1 MSTPIHHQ
9 RRSSPPSHRRLLAL
23 SGLAD
28 VRVSRFELLG
38 RLPLLVAAAACLGLL
53 PAVRAQTTPA
63 IGTPAA
69 SPAQPADQPTEE
81 TVQLSPFEVK
91 ASQVGPYQATAAL
104 AGGRIAEDLFESV
117 TSMTIVTQDFIQDTA
132 PRDTFNATKYI
143 AGIANNSSQ
152 VAGDRVSVRG
162 FQVSSPDIDGF
173 ATVQSVVKNDPALY
187 ETIEFVRGPDS
198 LLAPSGSPGG
208 TLNLISKVAQFGNF
222 GSITGQVGEY
232 DTNSGNF
239 DVNQMI
245 GSKAAYRLVASYINA
260 PQGDNQGYHQ
270 SLGVEPSVLFK
281 IGPSSQLL
289 LHVTYF
295 WGTAYNYLG
304 LPIDPTTRSIFS
316 TIQFLPGLNKY
327 ETPYADNSGDPSSAN
342 HSNRVMYRAL
352 FTTNLTD
359 NLSMRLS
366 ARYMWDWETN
376 NQWNLTGNAGGGYNP
391 YTGVWTPGYVWTGS
405 ASTGFTASPAPA
417 TSKVYTL
424 SQSPT
429 NDLDHFIDVQ
439 NDWVYHLKN
448 QYFDSQT
455 ILGFAGEVFHTVG
468 VGYNAT
474 SPAIN
479 VYAIPSVAT
488 WTPATT
494 PSSNLDATGNWEQ
507 AYLNEKLK
515 FWDGHLIANASVVP
529 TYFYE
534 SVINYLSGVTSTSH
548 PNPTFVNYGLTYVV
562 VPWAS
567 VFYGHSED
575 AAQINPPPIASAS
588 SPNPPEIQSG
598 KQDEAG
604 LRLKFLNGRATA
616 SATYFQLYQTNNQV
630 VNPALFSVPP
640 PAVFPPTL
648 FSDRIARGWEFETNI
663 NLTSGLSLIGNFT
676 TLTNR
681 SPYDVRFRADPEHF
695 GALFLNYHFQKASLR
710 GLSIGAGYVFQGKA
724 AGDSASGVTNASTTT
739 QLIPNQPSFYIPAY
753 GLLNL
758 TASYRFNKN
767 WIVRLY
773 LDNALDKS
781 YIAGSLNNNA
791 VMPGIPINP
800 HAAITYSF

>member
-1 MSTPIHHQ
+1 MSTPIHH
-9 RRSSPPSHRRLLAL
+9 RSKSPASRHRLTWSRLAFVDSSPLAAL
-23 SGLAD
+23 AAGLILGLA
-28 VRVSRFELLG
+28 
-38 RLPLLVAAAACLGLL
+38 PAAS
-53 PAVRAQTTPA
+53 AQTTPA
-63 IGTPAA
+63 PAA
-69 SPAQPADQPTEE
+69 APEE
-81 TVQLSPFEVK
+81 TVQLSPFEVR
-91 ASQVGPYQATAAL
+91 STPVGPYQATAAL
-104 AGGRIAEDLFESV
+104 AGGRIAEDIFESV
-117 TSMTIVTQDFIQDTA
+117 SSVTIVTQDFINDTA

-143 AGIANNSSQ
+143 AGISNNSSQ
-152 VAGDRVSVRG
+152 VAGDRVSIRG

-208 TLNLISKVAQFGNF
+208 SLNLISKVARFGNF
-222 GSITGQVGEY
+222 GSVTGQVGEY

-239 DVNQMI
+239 DINQMV

-270 SLGVEPSVLFK
+270 SIGVEPSILLK
-281 IGPSSQLL
+281 LGPSSQLL
-289 LHVTYF
+289 LHATYF

-304 LPIDPTTRSIFS
+304 FPIDPATRSIFS
-316 TIQFLPGLNKY
+316 TIHFLPGLNKY
-327 ETPYADNSGDPSSAN
+327 QDSYADNSNDPSSAN
-342 HSNRVMYRAL
+342 HSNRMIYRAL
-352 FTTNLTD
+352 FTTNLSD

-366 ARYMWDWETN
+366 ARYLWEWETN

-391 YTGVWTPGYVWTGS
+391 YTGVWVPGYVWSGS

-417 TSKVYTL
+417 TSSTYTL

-439 NDWVYHLKN
+439 NDWVYHLKS
-448 QYFDSQT
+448 QYLDSQT

-468 VGYNAT
+468 KGYNAT

-479 VYAIPSVAT
+479 VYAIPSTAT

-494 PSSNLDATGNWEQ
+494 PSSNLNATGNWEQ
-507 AYLNEKLK
+507 VYLNEKLK
-515 FWDGHLIANASVVP
+515 FWDGRLIANASVVP

-534 SVINYLSGVTSTSH
+534 SVANYISGLTPTSH

-562 VPWAS
+562 RPWAS
-567 VFYGHSED
+567 LFYGHSED
-575 AAQINPPPIASAS
+575 AAQINPPPIASAT
-588 SPNPPEIQSG
+588 SPNPPELQSG
-598 KQDEAG
+598 KQDQAG

-640 PAVFPPTL
+640 PTVFPPTL
-648 FSDRIARGWEFETNI
+648 FSDRTARGWEFETNV
-663 NLTSGLSLIGNFT
+663 NLTTGLSIIGNFT

-681 SPYDVRFRADPEHF
+681 SPYDVRFRADPENF
-695 GALFLNYHFQKASLR
+695 GGLFLNYRFQEGSLK
-710 GLSIGAGYVFQGKA
+710 GLSVGAGYVFQGKA

-758 TASYRFNKN
+758 TASYKFGQH
-767 WIVRLY
+767 WIIRAY

-781 YIAGSLNNNA
+781 YIAGSLNANA

>member
-1 MSTPIHHQ
+1 MNRIIHPL
-9 RRSSPPSHRRLLAL
+9 RSPAASCTLLA
-23 SGLAD
+23 G
-28 VRVSRFELLG
+28 
-38 RLPLLVAAAACLGLL
+38 LLVFTGLS
-53 PAVRAQTTPA
+53 AQTTSTPDTSPPPA
-63 IGTPAA
+63 GT
-69 SPAQPADQPTEE
+69 E
-81 TVQLSPFEVK
+81 VIQLSPFEVK

-104 AGGRIAEDLFESV
+104 AGGRVAEDLFEST
-117 TSMTIVTQDFIQDTA
+117 TSVTIVTQDFIKDTA

-173 ATVQSVVKNDPALY
+173 DTVQSVVKNDPALY

-198 LLAPSGSPGG
+198 LLAPNGSPGG
-208 TLNLISKVAQFGNF
+208 TLNLISKVARFANF
-222 GSITGQVGEY
+222 GSVTGQVGEY

-239 DVNQMI
+239 DINQMV
-245 GSKAAYRLVASYINA
+245 GSKAAYRLVTSYINA
-260 PQGDNQGYHQ
+260 TQGDNQGYHQ
-270 SLGVEPSVLFK
+270 SLGVEPSVLLK
-281 IGPSSQLL
+281 LGPSSQLL
-289 LHVTYF
+289 LHATYF

-304 LPIDPTTRSIFS
+304 LPINPATRSIFS
-316 TIQFLPGLNKY
+316 TIHFLPGLDKY

-342 HSNRVMYRAL
+342 HSNRMIYRAL

-366 ARYMWDWETN
+366 ARYLWEWETN

-391 YTGVWTPGYVWTGS
+391 YTGVWTPGLVWSGT
-405 ASTGFTASPAPA
+405 AATGFTSAPAPA
-417 TSKVYTL
+417 TSSTYSL

-455 ILGFAGEVFHTVG
+455 IAGFAAEIFHTVG
-468 VGYNAT
+468 KGYNAS

-479 VYAIPSVAT
+479 VYAIPTTAT
-488 WTPATT
+488 WTPSTT
-494 PSSNLDATGNWEQ
+494 PSSNLNATGNWEQ
-507 AYLNEKLK
+507 IYLNEKLK

-534 SVINYLSGVTSTSH
+534 SVANYISRVTATSH
-548 PNPTFVNYGLTYVV
+548 PDLTFVNYGLTYVV

-567 VFYGHSED
+567 LYYGHSAD
-575 AAQINPPPIASAS
+575 AAQINPPPIATTTN
-588 SPNPPEIQSG
+588 PNPPEIQSG
-598 KQDEAG
+598 KQDEGG

-616 SATYFQLYQTNNQV
+616 SATYFQLYQTNNSI

-640 PAVFPPTL
+640 PAVFPPNL
-648 FSDRIARGWEFETNI
+648 YSDRIARGWEFETNL
-663 NLTSGLSLIGNFT
+663 NLTKGLSVIGNFT

-681 SPYDVRFRADPEHF
+681 SPYGVRFRANPEHF
-695 GALFLNYHFQKASLR
+695 GALFVNYHFDQGSLK
-710 GLSIGAGYVFQGKA
+710 GFSVGAGYVFQGKA

-739 QLIPNQPSFYIPAY
+739 TYIPNQPSFYIPAY

-758 TASYRFNKN
+758 TASYRFNPH
-767 WIVRLY
+767 WIIRFY

-781 YIAGSLNNNA
+781 YIAGSLNANA

-800 HAAITYSF
+800 HGSVTYSF